1 MIELLDKKTRHLVAV
16 PILMSLLLAPLPSGA
31 ASEVDFKGIEL
42 GQPLWKTQERAVFG
56 TLNCN
61 PMQMSPEQHQIY
73 LQELQQLMP
82 EVRDVCAGSTSIAA
96 VPAEVT
102 VLLGAYRRVLRMTF
116 QFASENYPQVLNA
129 MTAKWGEGVAE
140 VRDEFDESVWWD
152 FDDGISISVHQTP
165 DDADPN
171 SEEDLLLIGL
181 VEYSLPV
188 STPEGDL

>member
-1 MIELLDKKTRHLVAV
+1 MLA
-16 PILMSLLLAPLPSGA
+16 LLAPPLSGA
-31 ASEVDFKGIEL
+31 ASAVDFKGIKL
-42 GQPLWKTQERAVFG
+42 GQTLWITQERAVFG
-56 TLNCN
+56 TLDCN

-73 LQELQQLMP
+73 VQELQQVMP
-82 EVRDVCAGSTSIAA
+82 EVREVCAGSTSIAA

-165 DDADPN
+165 GDADPN

-188 STPEGDL
+188 GTPEGDL